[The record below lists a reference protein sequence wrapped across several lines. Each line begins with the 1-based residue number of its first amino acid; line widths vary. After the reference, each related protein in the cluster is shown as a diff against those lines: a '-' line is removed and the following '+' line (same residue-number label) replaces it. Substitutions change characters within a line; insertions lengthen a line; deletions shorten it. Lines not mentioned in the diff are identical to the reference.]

1 LKIAGFL
8 SALVGATYFCGHASA
23 YPAPYT
29 CSRNFYVA
37 TTGSDSAGCGTSQAN
52 ACASI
57 QGANNNIALQG
68 GDCVNVAAGTYNTS
82 GIILN
87 KGGSSNQATGYVS
100 YVGATNHGSKINYTG
115 GGYLG
120 MAIESPYIIIDG
132 FEFAVNNAT
141 TDAVIVNIANGISHL
156 PSSAHHLMIINNIVH
171 DADGVGI
178 GAAWNDYYIFAG
190 NTIYNVAQCTPYGE
204 SGISVLWPTAIAGFT
219 PTLPWDTQYYHIQIL
234 ENTVYNT
241 GFRSTCP
248 SSVTSANEEADGI
261 ITDNWQLQNY
271 NSSGAPSLPG
281 NVANPGPYPYH
292 GLVAGNV
299 VYSNQ
304 GRGLNINSGQNIDVY
319 NNTTYHNGTDTRALS
334 FCEIL
339 LGGSNVNIAN
349 NVAIG
354 NTAAPENGTTL
365 CWVGAYGF
373 SEAGTSV
380 FNNNFYNGS
389 GSSGVSVTGTQ
400 NNTGNLASITASS
413 AHNLLA
419 VNPLLVSPTTD
430 FHPQSGSPLIGAGT
444 GFPGGGTG
452 IYPNPANVTPDGNP
466 MAASPSNIGAY
477 NTASGGSNTV
487 AGPVSISA
495 GGPAAAPFIAD
506 AGFNGGTPAGPYTG
520 AIDTSLVA
528 NPAPQ
533 SVYQNQR
540 YGSSFN
546 YVISS
551 LTPGKTYQ
559 TVLHFTED
567 WNTAAGQRQE
577 NVTINGT
584 QVLSAFDIFAATGA
598 QHKAIAKSFNAAA
611 DANGN
616 ITISFAGT
624 PGLADVNAKVDGI
637 QVLLSS
643 DWLLSANTPILYCSS
658 VTLGHGCQQAV
669 RTPNFTYWQPS
680 SVAYP
685 QVIRINL
692 QALYNITRIAGT
704 YNAPCLPDK
713 VYVFTSTD
721 LRKPWELV
729 YTSISPSQSSFN
741 VSFPNPQHINVQA
754 GKFVAVMTD
763 GFASGCFKMQTL
775 QVYGH

>member
-1 LKIAGFL
+1 
-8 SALVGATYFCGHASA
+8 
-23 YPAPYT
+23 
-29 CSRNFYVA
+29 
-37 TTGSDSAGCGTSQAN
+37 
-52 ACASI
+52 
-57 QGANNNIALQG
+57 
-68 GDCVNVAAGTYNTS
+68 
-82 GIILN
+82 
-87 KGGSSNQATGYVS
+87 
-100 YVGATNHGSKINYTG
+100 
-115 GGYLG
+115 
-120 MAIESPYIIIDG
+120 
-132 FEFAVNNAT
+132 
-141 TDAVIVNIANGISHL
+141 
-156 PSSAHHLMIINNIVH
+156 
-171 DADGVGI
+171 
-178 GAAWNDYYIFAG
+178 
-190 NTIYNVAQCTPYGE
+190 
-204 SGISVLWPTAIAGFT
+204 
-219 PTLPWDTQYYHIQIL
+219 
-234 ENTVYNT
+234 
-241 GFRSTCP
+241 
-248 SSVTSANEEADGI
+248 
-261 ITDNWQLQNY
+261 
-271 NSSGAPSLPG
+271 
-281 NVANPGPYPYH
+281 VANPGPYPYH

>member
-1 LKIAGFL
+1 MKIAGFL

-68 GDCVNVAAGTYNTS
+68 GDCVNVAAGTYSTNYT
-82 GIILN
+82 IDLR
-87 KGGSSNQATGYVS
+87 KGGNANTASGYVA
-100 YVGATNHGSKINYTG
+100 YVGAPNHGTIISWTGSPFYGLRYGVPYLILDGFDFNGNFAPTDALMTTDFLGPNVNTPVHHFMLLNNIIRNSNG
-115 GGYLG
+115 GGWGTAGGDY
-120 MAIESPYIIIDG
+120 
-132 FEFAVNNAT
+132 F
-141 TDAVIVNIANGISHL
+141 IV
-156 PSSAHHLMIINNIVH
+156 
-171 DADGVGI
+171 
-178 GAAWNDYYIFAG
+178 AG
-190 NTIYNVAQCTPYGE
+190 NIIHDVSRCTQYGE
-204 SGISVLWPTAIAGFT
+204 SGIHILWPNAIPGFSSS
-219 PTLPWDTQYYHIQIL
+219 LPWDTQYYHIQYID
-234 ENTVYNT
+234 NISHDN
-241 GFRSTCP
+241 GWNGNPNSCP
-248 SSVTSANEEADGI
+248 TNDDGNGLNAD
-261 ITDNWQLQNY
+261 NFQLQNW
-271 NSSGAPSLPG
+271 PTTPG
-281 NVANPGPYPYH
+281 SPPNPGPYPYH
-292 GLVAGNV
+292 TLFAGNLT
-299 VYSNQ
+299 YNNSS
-304 GRGLNINSGQNIDVY
+304 RGINANSANNIDFY
-319 NNTTYHNGTDTRALS
+319 NNTMYNNGLNFDTRTS
-334 FCEIL
+334 GVPYPHNPNTNCEVL
-339 LGGSNVNIAN
+339 FGGSNVNFAN
-349 NVAIG
+349 NILYG
-354 NTAAPENGTTL
+354 STTTAEQGRTL
-365 CWVGAYGF
+365 CWTSAYGY
-373 SEAGTSV
+373 SEANVSV
-380 FNNNFYNGS
+380 INNDFYNGS
-389 GSSGVSVTGTQ
+389 ASNGISMQGTQ
-400 NNTGNLASITASS
+400 NDAGNLASITAAS

-419 VNPLLVSPTTD
+419 VNPLLNNPTTD
-430 FHPQSGSPLIGAGT
+430 FHPLATSPVIGAGT
-444 GFPGGGTG
+444 AIPTGVLPG
-452 IYPNPANVTPDGNP
+452 PVNNADGLSFTAP
-466 MAASPSNIGAY
+466 PVIGAF
-477 NTASGGSNTV
+477 NAPSSV

-506 AGFNGGTPAGPYTG
+506 AGFSGGTPAGPYTG

-624 PGLADVNAKVDGI
+624 PGLADGNAKVDGI

-721 LRKPWELV
+721 LRKPWELA

-763 GFASGCFKMQTL
+763 GFASGCFAMQTL